1 MPAAMT
7 MPATSVISTA
17 RSPTTWQPNIL
28 WLLRSIISLQ
38 KPTLCPSMIVRVVE
52 SKRKT
57 AVSTSCPSRDFA
69 SVRPTWAYSGVR
81 ETADGTHRVPNRHR
95 RALHGVSSRNE
106 AVPYR
111 LRDQHQAAGNVSSG
125 KDMGLRGPQILINLD
140 ESPMIGLDAGCSE
153 AQPSSIGRPPYRHKC
168 QCRLSAALDAVPGE
182 DHSHPRW
189 CFFECLDDTDILV
202 DRDVRAAE
210 SRRNCCGYILILTR
224 QDARPCL
231 EELDARAKGVEDR
244 GDLHP
249 CCSSANDQHRW
260 RDGGQSPCVAMVI
273 RQFRAAH

>member
-1 MPAAMT
+1 
-7 MPATSVISTA
+7 
-17 RSPTTWQPNIL
+17 
-28 WLLRSIISLQ
+28 
-38 KPTLCPSMIVRVVE
+38 
-52 SKRKT
+52 
-57 AVSTSCPSRDFA
+57 
-69 SVRPTWAYSGVR
+69 
-81 ETADGTHRVPNRHR
+81 
-95 RALHGVSSRNE
+95 LHGVSSRNE

-260 RDGGQSPCVAMVI
+260 RDGGQTPCVAMVI
-273 RQFRAAH
+273 RQFRAAHWELPAYAASANDDLFSLKPQTAFGFYGVLVGEARNAGVLVDGHSQRIDLRAQGRMRSHIVDDLAYARKQPGIIQHGLAHAYAVLT